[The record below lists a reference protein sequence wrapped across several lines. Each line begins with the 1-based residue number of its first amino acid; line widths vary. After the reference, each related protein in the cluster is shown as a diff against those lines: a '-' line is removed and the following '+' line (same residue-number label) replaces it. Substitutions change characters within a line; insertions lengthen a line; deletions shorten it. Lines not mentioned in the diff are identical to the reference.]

1 MLILHE
7 VVRVQGVRVRVVDLV
22 LADIRFL
29 QLHVLQCTL
38 GGQAYVLV
46 IDGRLLLILLIILR
60 DLFLEHFQK
69 LLTNHEIR
77 GDFLGGQD
85 DPML

>member
-7 VVRVQGVRVRVVDLV
+7 VVWMQGVRVWVVDLV
-22 LADIRFL
+22 LADIRFF
-29 QLHVLQCTL
+29 QLHVLQRTL

-77 GDFLGGQD
+77 GDFLGRQD
-85 DPML
+85 DPVL

>member
-22 LADIRFL
+22 LAYIRFL
-29 QLHVLQCTL
+29 QLHVLQSTL

-60 DLFLEHFQK
+60 DLFLEYFQK
-69 LLTNHEIR
+69 LLTNHEIG
-77 GDFLGGQD
+77 GDFLGRLD

>member
-22 LADIRFL
+22 LADIGFL

-38 GGQAYVLV
+38 RGQAYVLV
-46 IDGRLLLILLIILR
+46 IDGRLLVILLIIL
-60 DLFLEHFQK
+60 
-69 LLTNHEIR
+69 
-77 GDFLGGQD
+77 
-85 DPML
+85 